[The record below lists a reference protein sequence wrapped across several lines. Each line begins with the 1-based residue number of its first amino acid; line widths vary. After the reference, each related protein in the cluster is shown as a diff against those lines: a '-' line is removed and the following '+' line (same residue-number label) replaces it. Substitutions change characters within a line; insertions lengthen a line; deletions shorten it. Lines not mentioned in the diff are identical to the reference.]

1 MALDSADGASSSDEQ
16 AKPKPKSTPIGD
28 FASIEDFT
36 KVGFFDLQM
45 KCILDQSTFNL
56 FFFIRKD

>member
-1 MALDSADGASSSDEQ
+1 MALDSADGASSSDGQ

-36 KVGFFDLQM
+36 KVGFF
-45 KCILDQSTFNL
+45 
-56 FFFIRKD
+56 